1 LKYASCRILGVDF
14 FNDSFARCYQVIR
27 SGGLLVAPSG
37 PGLAGDLIRCDFYAQ
52 ALCEADM
59 VLPDSGLMCF
69 WQKWVNGVDITRVS
83 GLHFLQEFLQN
94 FDSYESSFWVMP
106 DENQARANQNWLSDN
121 FNCKI
126 EVQRI
131 YNAPIY
137 DKSGAIVDILLLEK
151 LIKLKPK
158 TIFIQLGGG
167 VQERL
172 GLYIK
177 QNLGYR
183 PLILCTGAALAFLSG
198 EQVNIPKWVDRFYL
212 GWLARCIFKPQI
224 YVPRYL
230 KAFYLIYLLQ
240 KYGDQKP
247 KLVN

>member
-1 LKYASCRILGVDF
+1 MKYASCRILGVDF
-14 FNDSFARCYQVIR
+14 FNDSFARCNKVIS

-37 PGLAGDLIRCDFYAQ
+37 PGLADDLIRCDVYAE
-52 ALCEADM
+52 ALCEADV
-59 VLPDSGLMCF
+59 VLPDSGLMCI
-69 WQKWVNGVDITRVS
+69 WQKWVRGVDVKRIS
-83 GLHFLQEFLQN
+83 GLYFLKNFLKN
-94 FDSYESSFWVMP
+94 YDSYESSFWIMP
-106 DENQARANQNWLSDN
+106 DENQARANKSWVSDN
-121 FNCKI
+121 FNYKI
-126 EVQRI
+126 EAQKI

-137 DKSGAIVDILLLEK
+137 NKSGIIKDASLLEK
-151 LIKLKPK
+151 LNQFKPQ

-198 EQVNIPKWVDRFYL
+198 EQVSIPKWVDRFYL
-212 GWLARCIFKPQI
+212 GWLARCISNPQI

-230 KAFYLIYLLQ
+230 KAFNLIYLLQ
-240 KYGDQKP
+240 KYGDQRP
-247 KLVN
+247 KRTN